1 MSKKVEQSS
10 PSEIQRKN
18 ALESYEILD
27 SNPEKEF
34 DDLTQLAADIC
45 GAPVSKLNLI
55 FGDRQWA
62 KSVFGD
68 SERES
73 PRNETVCQYTI
84 LKRDILEVEDL
95 SKDDRFKD
103 FDYVTGKP
111 NFRYYLG
118 APLITPDGISIGAL
132 CVLDTKP
139 RELSNKQ
146 KEQLQILANEVM
158 SRLELRK
165 QNIRLRELNEYKVD
179 LMKML
184 SHDMRSPLNGIM
196 GLASLM
202 KDVKSSG
209 DAEEIEMLSIIEESS
224 AQLNRMIDEIMS
236 YTLMESDGFT
246 LNKSDVDIKVI
257 IEGMKRLYRPS
268 AKSKNIDLSFEVND
282 LDEKVSLDQSK
293 FEQIVGNLLSNAIKF
308 TKSNG
313 SISVTLT
320 KKQTDDGNQ
329 LELNVSDDGIGMKQE
344 VADQLFVNVG
354 KRLNRNGTS
363 GEKSTG
369 IGLTIVKYFVDLH
382 EGKISVESEKGKGTT
397 FIVALPV

>member
-382 EGKISVESEKGKGTT
+382 EGKITVESEKGKGTT